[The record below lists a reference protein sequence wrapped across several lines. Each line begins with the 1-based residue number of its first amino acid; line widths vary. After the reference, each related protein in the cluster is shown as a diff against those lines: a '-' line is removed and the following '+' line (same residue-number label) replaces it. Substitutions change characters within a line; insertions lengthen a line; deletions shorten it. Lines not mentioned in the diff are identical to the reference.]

1 LTHCVYYIVTYLLIV
16 LFGSDGSLVQKQRM
30 SRSVDA
36 AATSRR
42 PWKSPAASV
51 GGRDRLLRAL
61 DAAMRI
67 SSQPNP
73 AGRARA
79 AAASP
84 TPRVPRPRGQQL
96 PPVAPPT
103 DRRDADD
110 LIESGI
116 FLGLETG
123 IFLGLGGDL
132 GRMVEKVWNEE
143 RRALR
148 QGRTGRADYDLYE

>member
-1 LTHCVYYIVTYLLIV
+1 VCD
-16 LFGSDGSLVQKQRM
+16 SDGSLVQKQRT

-36 AATSRR
+36 AATARR
-42 PWKSPAASV
+42 PWKSPAAAV

-84 TPRVPRPRGQQL
+84 PTHRHRARGQAQQQL
-96 PPVAPPT
+96 PPVGPSV
-103 DRRDADD
+103 DRRDGED
-110 LIESGI
+110 LLTPGI
-116 FLGLETG
+116 FLGLD
-123 IFLGLGGDL
+123 GDL
-132 GRMVEKVWNEE
+132 GRMVERVWNDE

-148 QGRTGRADYDLYE
+148 RGGTGRLDHELYE

>member
-1 LTHCVYYIVTYLLIV
+1 
-16 LFGSDGSLVQKQRM
+16 M

-42 PWKSPAASV
+42 PWKSPAAAV

-73 AGRARA
+73 AGRAA
-79 AAASP
+79 AAAPVP
-84 TPRVPRPRGQQL
+84 TPRLHRPRGQQL

-103 DRRDADD
+103 DRRDGED
-110 LIESGI
+110 LIAS
-116 FLGLETG
+116 G

-143 RRALR
+143 RRAIR
-148 QGRTGRADYDLYE
+148 QGRTGRLDYDFYE

>member
-1 LTHCVYYIVTYLLIV
+1 MRFAIVA
-16 LFGSDGSLVQKQRM
+16 GSDGSLVQKQRV

-36 AATSRR
+36 VATNRR
-42 PWKSPAASV
+42 PWKSPAAAV

-73 AGRARA
+73 AGRVR

-84 TPRVPRPRGQQL
+84 PTRQQRPRGQQL
-96 PPVAPPT
+96 PPVAPST
-103 DRRDADD
+103 DRRDGPDVLAP
-110 LIESGI
+110 GV
-116 FLGLETG
+116 FFGLD
-123 IFLGLGGDL
+123 GDL
-132 GRMVEKVWNEE
+132 GRMVEKVWNDE

-148 QGRTGRADYDLYE
+148 HGGIGRFEHDLYD